1 MEAMEDTI
9 LSFTGAAIVV
19 THDRYLLGR
28 VADSLLR
35 IHEGRAEFRE
45 GGYEDHQAWVDLDLS
60 AESESGSSEP
70 EPPKKLASP
79 QAKPSPAAKPQGLEG
94 TPPRPRPIDKDKQ
107 RAVKRFEKHVAE
119 AEAKVAELEAKL
131 ADLQKE
137 MATMDPA
144 DWQAFSAKL
153 DAQKTLEAD
162 LAYAMSD
169 WEAAQTALEEAQ
181 R

>member
-1 MEAMEDTI
+1 M
-9 LSFTGAAIVV
+9 
-19 THDRYLLGR
+19 
-28 VADSLLR
+28 
-35 IHEGRAEFRE
+35 
-45 GGYEDHQAWVDLDLS
+45 
-60 AESESGSSEP
+60 
-70 EPPKKLASP
+70 
-79 QAKPSPAAKPQGLEG
+79 
-94 TPPRPRPIDKDKQ
+94 
-107 RAVKRFEKHVAE
+107 KRFEKQVAE

-137 MATMDPA
+137 MAAMDPA

-169 WEAAQTALEEAQ
+169 WEAAQGALEDAQ